1 MVRWLE
7 EVVMVKFR
15 FGKRVTPSQPASVD
29 ERLAEATPAPATAEP
44 PADAGTSD
52 AAARPGVSDAV
63 GDRLA
68 APDLANAAERLG
80 AAVGATTGSG
90 DGSSD
95 GGESGSSG
103 STIGSIEEARAGL
116 AAGDP
121 TGLTAAADQLAAR
134 RPEADLPAVTR
145 ERIPR
150 SAAAPMARATS
161 EVSPMPASPT
171 STVHPPSP
179 SADEFSSRRRASRSG
194 ARPSNFRL
202 STPVNRSAGAG
213 KLKGPPQERS

>member
-1 MVRWLE
+1 
-7 EVVMVKFR
+7 MVKFR
-15 FGKRVTPSQPASVD
+15 FGKRVTPSQQASVD

-80 AAVGATTGSG
+80 AAVGETTGSG

-121 TGLTAAADQLAAR
+121 TGLTAVAAEVAMYDTKHHHHKAR
-134 RPEADLPAVTR
+134 
-145 ERIPR
+145 
-150 SAAAPMARATS
+150 
-161 EVSPMPASPT
+161 
-171 STVHPPSP
+171 
-179 SADEFSSRRRASRSG
+179 DEHR
-194 ARPSNFRL
+194 
-202 STPVNRSAGAG
+202 
-213 KLKGPPQERS
+213 